1 MVRMSWTGQEDKSVL
16 TERYMALVP
25 EYISA
30 VWPGPNPNSK
40 YRLQHCVVTLFRC
53 LVELVRLVKGISVTT
68 HGFEGNESPG
78 LTGLSFVCWHLD
90 QIEIMSP
97 DADEPIRVFSWKPV
111 ADSPSCVQL
120 LLGDAVSFDFSK
132 PERAQILRIYN
143 HLLSVIESK

>member
-68 HGFEGNESPG
+68 HGFE
-78 LTGLSFVCWHLD
+78 D